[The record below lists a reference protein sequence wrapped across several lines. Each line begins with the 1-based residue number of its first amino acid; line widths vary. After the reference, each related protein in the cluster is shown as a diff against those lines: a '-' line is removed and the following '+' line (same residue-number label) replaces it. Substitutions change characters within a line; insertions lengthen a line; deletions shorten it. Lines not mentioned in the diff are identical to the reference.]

1 MSDTSMSLLSCRS
14 HLKLTSLKFCYF
26 PMRTSNFQLASIK
39 TATIACFILYF
50 DSDAAKVS
58 LTIKQITF

>member
-26 PMRTSNFQLASIK
+26 PMRTSNCNLHPLKLQQLHALFSILI
-39 TATIACFILYF
+39 ATRQK
-50 DSDAAKVS
+50 SV
-58 LTIKQITF
+58 